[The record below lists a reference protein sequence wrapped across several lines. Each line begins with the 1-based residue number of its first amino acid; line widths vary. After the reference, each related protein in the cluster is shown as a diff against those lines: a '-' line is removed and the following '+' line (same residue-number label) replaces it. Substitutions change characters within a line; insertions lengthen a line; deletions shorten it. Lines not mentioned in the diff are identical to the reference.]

1 MVRHPFFIGTIV
13 ATAIACGQP
22 AYACQT
28 PNDALN
34 TSRIV
39 QVDASNGPMYGRISR
54 FASEPQFLRS
64 KEIVLTFDDGPS
76 PRLTRSILATLAK
89 YCAKATFFPVGR
101 MAMAY
106 PQIMQEIAQQG
117 HTIGG
122 HTWSHPN
129 NMRRLAIK
137 SIEKQIERG
146 FAAVAA
152 ASQQPISP
160 FFRFPGLNDDGR
172 ALRYLQ
178 KRGIATFSVDVVS
191 DDSYISDVEELVQT
205 TLSRIK
211 QQGRGILLFHDIKSV
226 TAEAL
231 PQILE
236 GLKNAN
242 FNIVHLTSKFTLVPN
257 QTMHERLA
265 KKLKSKTKQTATLS
279 LAGFQGTVRV
289 REEPQLRQTAPPVTH
304 LAPERR
310 KVELAKLRAK
320 RVRNLIE
327 TIDGRAWTSIIEH
340 KKTNAAQPSETT
352 N

>member
-1 MVRHPFFIGTIV
+1 MRHPFVIGILI
-13 ATAIACGQP
+13 ATAIICSQP
-22 AYACQT
+22 AHACQT
-28 PNDALN
+28 PNSGLK

-54 FASEPQFLRS
+54 FASEPQFLRDN
-64 KEIVLTFDDGPS
+64 EVVLTFDDGPS
-76 PRLTRSILATLAK
+76 PRLTRSILATLEK

-106 PQIMQEIAQQG
+106 PQIMQEIARQG

-129 NMRRLAIK
+129 NMRKLGIK

-178 KRGIATFSVDVVS
+178 TRGIATFSVDVVS
-191 DDSYISDVEELVQT
+191 DDSYISDTEELVQT
-205 TLSRIK
+205 TLSRVK
-211 QQGRGILLFHDIKSV
+211 HQGRGILLFHDIKSV

-231 PQILE
+231 PEILE
-236 GLKNAN
+236 GLKKAN
-242 FNIVHLTSKFTLVPN
+242 FKIVHLTSKFTLVPN
-257 QTMHERLA
+257 QAMHERLS
-265 KKLKSKTKQTATLS
+265 KRLKSKTKQTATLS

-289 REEPQLRQTAPPVTH
+289 REAPELNQTAPPVTH

-310 KVELAKLRAK
+310 KVELAKQRAK

-340 KKTNAAQPSETT
+340 KQKETAQPSKTT